1 MTLRQTS
8 PNPVV
13 RAGLKTLAFGVAA
26 SFVLLFA
33 VNAHSAEAQ
42 PTGTFG
48 PEVSTASVAG
58 QSLTASGESSAI
70 ARDGY
75 TVTDPPAPEPVP
87 VPAVV
92 AAPAPKDDDED
103 DEAGAP
109 AAPAA
114 SAGCEANVVP
124 TPGPPAPGS
133 LQDIAYQA
141 VIGYG
146 WGEQNYYYLLALWN
160 RESGWNPA
168 AHNASSGAHGIPQAL
183 PGSKMGPG
191 WESDPNVQIDWG
203 LRYIAGSYGT
213 PCEAWAHSEDYNWY

>member
-1 MTLRQTS
+1 MALRQSS

-13 RAGLKTLAFGVAA
+13 HAGVKALAFGVAA

-48 PEVSTASVAG
+48 PEVTSASVAG
-58 QSLTASGESSAI
+58 QSLTASGKSTAI

-75 TVTDPPAPEPVP
+75 TVKDPPAPEPVP

-92 AAPAPKDDDED
+92 AAPAPASGEDE
-103 DEAGAP
+103 GGS
-109 AAPAA
+109 AAPAS

-124 TPGPPAPGS
+124 TPGPPAAGS

-141 VIGYG
+141 VMGYG

-160 RESGWNPA
+160 RESGWNPE